1 MLDKDNQIAQNL
13 YEMRIHGKRE
23 FPFVIYKKKFEENKL
38 KYISLHWHPEV
49 EIAYVESGKLEYTV
63 NEKKYILNAGEA
75 MLVNR
80 LELHGATML
89 EECTWYAIL
98 FDPKLVYSFDE
109 SSIKRKIFENSPFHN
124 IMLSEKSIR
133 MIKELIA
140 LDSEATTYELK
151 ALNSLIN
158 VYIDI
163 FDNLNI
169 ESISSSSK
177 TANLRV
183 KKILDFISNNYNQ
196 RIQIEDISKEL
207 GLCRSEVCKLFK
219 DNLNTTFTEYLSK
232 IRIEKAIELLE
243 SKETNVSQI
252 SELVGFNSPS
262 YFTEIFKK
270 YFKVTPLEYRKVNLK
285 KNKD

>member
-49 EIAYVESGKLEYTV
+49 EIAYVESGKMEYTV
-63 NEKKYILNAGEA
+63 NEKKYTINAGEA

-80 LELHGATML
+80 LELHGSTML

-98 FDPKLVYSFDE
+98 FDPKLIYSFDE
-109 SSIKRKIFENSPFHN
+109 SNIKNKFFENVPFHN
-124 IMLSEKSIR
+124 ITLSQNSID
-133 MIKELIA
+133 MIKKIISY
-140 LDSEATTYELK
+140 DSSSMTYELK
-151 ALNSLIN
+151 ALNALTNI
-158 VYIDI
+158 YLDI

-169 ESISSSSK
+169 DTIESSSK
-177 TANLRV
+177 TTNLRV
-183 KKILDFISNNYNQ
+183 KKILDFISQNYNQ
-196 RIQIEDISKEL
+196 RIKIEDISKEL

-219 DNLNTTFTEYLSK
+219 DNLNTTFTEYLTK

-243 SKETNVSQI
+243 SKEANVSQI
-252 SELVGFNSPS
+252 SELVGFNSSS

-270 YFKVTPLEYRKVNLK
+270 YFKVTPLEYRKQNLK
-285 KNKD
+285 K